1 MTMKRIMLFA
11 GLVAI
16 LLPLSV
22 PAFPGKD
29 PKGGDCTKC
38 HKLEKKEA
46 EEVVKKLIPG
56 GAVVGIKQAPVKSF
70 WLIEVEQGGRR
81 GAIYLD
87 FSKKYVGQ
95 IAAIDQIGKPQERK
109 VDFSKISL
117 SDAVV
122 LGAADAKRKVAV
134 FTDPDCPYC
143 RKLHEEMKK
152 VVEKRPD
159 IAFYLMLFPLE
170 MHKDAYKKAQAILC
184 DKSLALADDAFSG
197 KAVPEPKCPPDL
209 VEKIKA
215 VGASLGINGTPA
227 IIREDGTLMSGY
239 LPADDLIAWIEKK

>member
-1 MTMKRIMLFA
+1 MKNVTLFA
-11 GLVAI
+11 GLVTI
-16 LLPLSV
+16 LLPLSA

-95 IAAIDQIGKPQERK
+95 IAAVESIGKPQERK
-109 VDFSKISL
+109 VDFSKVSL
-117 SDAVV
+117 SDGVV

-152 VVEKRPD
+152 VVAKRTD
-159 IAFYLMLFPLE
+159 IAFYLMMFPLE
-170 MHKDAYKKAQAILC
+170 MHKDAYKKAQAVLC
-184 DKSLALADDAFSG
+184 EKSLALADDAFSG

-215 VGASLGINGTPA
+215 AGASLGIQGTPA
-227 IIREDGTLMSGY
+227 LIRDDGTLISGF